1 METILLIITVVAL
14 LIALVMSVVAARVS
28 REERLRSSARIAALS
43 AAAGI
48 TTAAPAVDVKAEEPR
63 RAPWAPR
70 PSAARAIGFD
80 MARENKPA
88 PAVVE
93 AAEAIPIQR
102 GGLTIEPTPA
112 APLIEMPLQQ
122 GFLGGAPVVA
132 RSSNGGQKFL
142 AVAASILFV
151 VLAGGFIWQSS
162 NSQESAASAAVV
174 TDTPLELVSM
184 RHDRA
189 QSKLTVS
196 GLVRN
201 PVAGKP
207 VDHLSAVV
215 FLFDSEGTFVTSAKS
230 VVDFVRLAS
239 GDESPFV
246 VTLDAPATVARYRV
260 SFRTDEGIVPH
271 IDRRGSPLVETAGLT
286 R

>member
-1 METILLIITVVAL
+1 METILLITTVVAL
-14 LIALVMSVVAARVS
+14 VLALVMSVVAARVS

-48 TTAAPAVDVKAEEPR
+48 APAASAVDVTSEEPR
-63 RAPWAPR
+63 RAPWGKSPAP
-70 PSAARAIGFD
+70 ARAIGFD
-80 MARENKPA
+80 MARESRPA
-88 PAVVE
+88 LSVVE
-93 AAEAIPIQR
+93 GTEPIPIQR
-102 GGLTIEPTPA
+102 GGLTIEPTPV
-112 APLIEMPLQQ
+112 APSVELPLQQ
-122 GFLGGAPVVA
+122 GFLGGAPEA
-132 RSSNGGQKFL
+132 PRTSSGGQKVL

-151 VLAGGFIWQSS
+151 ALATGFIWQWS
-162 NSQESAASAAVV
+162 NSQQSAAAAAVV

-215 FLFDSEGTFVTSAKS
+215 FLFDSEGTFVTSSKS
-230 VVDFVRLAS
+230 MVDFVRLGS

-271 IDRRGSPLVETAGLT
+271 IDRRGSPLAETARLKP
-286 R
+286 